1 MDAMAFNPE
10 SAMVPEAEIISAE
23 TQTEASQVSAE
34 DPESSRIT
42 SPVASDVWRQRGE
55 ELAPA
60 ILDFES
66 RPEPGWREW
75 NEPVQSA
82 SAGEMPEQV
91 SDIRLMPDIELV
103 QARKAWLQPL
113 LTQLRENYK
122 TICQN
127 GALVAVGAVAAL
139 LVVSFAHR
147 RSPLPAGLQG
157 AEKVGQEVPLS
168 KPQLTKA
175 RRKRMAQAVDRHHL
189 AKSQVTAKMA
199 AEVKS
204 LVPSSRAKV
213 AIGKVS
219 LASSQQRLSSP
230 HSKSSSET
238 DFVAKDTVTHD
249 GNGAVGRAPK

>member
-1 MDAMAFNPE
+1 
-10 SAMVPEAEIISAE
+10 MVPEAEIISAE

-122 TICQN
+122 TICQKR
-127 GALVAVGAVAAL
+127 GTSCRG
-139 LVVSFAHR
+139 R
-147 RSPLPAGLQG
+147 GCCPAG
-157 AEKVGQEVPLS
+157 GQFCASAFAPS
-168 KPQLTKA
+168 CRPA
-175 RRKRMAQAVDRHHL
+175 RRR
-189 AKSQVTAKMA
+189 
-199 AEVKS
+199 E
-204 LVPSSRAKV
+204 
-213 AIGKVS
+213 
-219 LASSQQRLSSP
+219 
-230 HSKSSSET
+230 
-238 DFVAKDTVTHD
+238 
-249 GNGAVGRAPK
+249 GRAGSAFIQTSTNQSPAKANGSGRR